1 MSTKQYFEFIY
12 SPRTTI
18 SNIKEKEEK
27 LFADLKIGFDPYT
40 IKIMKKHYKEHL
52 GKLNKETFVSILKR
66 HLLTWYPNLPNRSKI
81 LIKLLS
87 RLFDE
92 IDLNSN
98 GDLEWEEFV
107 NYIINSSYQQ
117 NYEFSAYGLQ
127 HYSLSKEEFFDHQEE
142 LDDSMY
148 NNLSNK
154 TENIISHCFYIK
166 KFKMIGIVHEG
177 KSKILFFSAQ
187 NNKRKNAMIDLVQT
201 QNEINK
207 VELNELNK
215 KALIKIEKERQERIE
230 AYNYFNNENLN
241 QFKLENI
248 NEIHHF
254 HERKSIINIENIN
267 NNQNNPFQ
275 NTTQKLGVYKIN
287 EDEYRIDVSKN
298 KYNKGLFALTTCFV
312 EEYNVLFISASNNKI
327 SAWKY
332 DYKTEDFK
340 NINFINYK
348 KNQISILSK
357 IKI

>member
-154 TENIISHCFYIK
+154 AENIISYCFYPRSIQRQCEL
-166 KFKMIGIVHEG
+166 V
-177 KSKILFFSAQ
+177 
-187 NNKRKNAMIDLVQT
+187 RKVS
-201 QNEINK
+201 
-207 VELNELNK
+207 VE
-215 KALIKIEKERQERIE
+215 
-230 AYNYFNNENLN
+230 
-241 QFKLENI
+241 
-248 NEIHHF
+248 
-254 HERKSIINIENIN
+254 
-267 NNQNNPFQ
+267 
-275 NTTQKLGVYKIN
+275 
-287 EDEYRIDVSKN
+287 
-298 KYNKGLFALTTCFV
+298 
-312 EEYNVLFISASNNKI
+312 
-327 SAWKY
+327 
-332 DYKTEDFK
+332 
-340 NINFINYK
+340 
-348 KNQISILSK
+348 
-357 IKI
+357 